1 MPQTWNRY
9 SYVLNNPLKYIDEKG
24 EDITLVVRAPGDGA
38 TNFGHVAVRVHGK
51 GYDRTYDFGRYRGT
65 WGFMK
70 SKGEGILRV
79 WGNYKAFMAGQEK
92 KGDVQTVTWQ
102 TSGKTDQAVMG
113 FFNEKIANGD
123 KIATT
128 SSYTS
133 YKLDDNYSLL
143 SNNCTT
149 ITMDGIAAGAAV
161 PGVQLD
167 GFSTVRDENDPG
179 DVYDGVVEMKKK
191 EEDEKLKKD
200 Q

>member
-24 EDITLVVRAPGDGA
+24 EDITLAVRAPGAGA

-51 GYDRTYDFGRYRGT
+51 GYDQTYDFGRYRGT

-79 WGNYKAFMAGQEK
+79 WNDNQAFMAGQQK

-102 TSGKTDQAVMG
+102 TSAKTDQAVIG
-113 FFNEKIANGD
+113 VFNAQIATGD

-128 SSYTS
+128 ANYTS
-133 YKLDDNYSLL
+133 YKLDENYSLL
-143 SNNCTT
+143 GNNCTT
-149 ITMDGIAAGAAV
+149 ITMDAIATGAEATAAEL
-161 PGVQLD
+161 PGFDQ
-167 GFSTVRDENDPG
+167 VRDENDPE
-179 DVYDGVVEMKKK
+179 DVYDEVVKI
-191 EEDEKLKKD
+191 KKD